1 MKWSCAIRPGPK
13 ARANMNMN
21 MNIKIK
27 IQTLIKNGALK
38 LAIRPAA
45 NRHEENS
52 LKSDLL
58 PNNRFGRRG
67 PKRPLF

>member
-1 MKWSCAIRPGPK
+1 
-13 ARANMNMN
+13 MNMN